1 MIHCENEILDYLNIP
16 SVPKREW
23 DGKRG
28 FEDGVAVTRLVG
40 GDLAYAV
47 ATYDVELDDAPRIK
61 KTFTLEQYVGIEN
74 IFIVPSYMD
83 LNVEGLD
90 IDEASER
97 AAKTLVEEV
106 VEMESGGDTAIT
118 EEEPRDNKHEYFFP
132 EIHDDEEAE
141 AYVRAYNKKN
151 RIKGR
156 IPRSHDGLKMK
167 LYVIWKEEEKKKKK
181 Q

>member
-28 FEDGVAVTRLVG
+28 FEDGVAVTRLVS

-61 KTFTLEQYVGIEN
+61 KTFTLEQYVGIEK

-83 LNVEGLD
+83 LDVDGMDLD
-90 IDEASER
+90 ETSMT
-97 AAKTLVEEV
+97 AAKFLVDEV
-106 VEMESGGDTAIT
+106 VELESQDSADKQEDGLQ
-118 EEEPRDNKHEYFFP
+118 ENKNEYFFA
-132 EIHDDEEAE
+132 EIHNDEEAE
-141 AYVRAYNKKN
+141 AYVRAYNRKH